1 MNVKELKERLNKI
14 PDDYTVTVDLAPS
27 GHVASGTVEVTEAQ
41 EGFDW
46 TNNQFVLHTRIPVD
60 VWYEKCK
67 KCQLPEKFDR
77 ISTKLSIIDFKSE
90 PWKYEVQVLCDGKV
104 IARVPV
110 DN

>member
-27 GHVASGTVEVTEAQ
+27 GHVGSWTVEVTEAQ

-60 VWYEKCK
+60 VWYEKFK